1 MSKIIVPIEHKRIQ
15 SGASMTRRAMLRLR
29 AQAIAL
35 EHENARLRE
44 ENALLR
50 QAQHQLREE
59 QARALITS
67 YIVDNVG
74 HELKTPLL
82 QVKAAIS
89 SLAEV
94 SSKESLIELA
104 KQSTAR
110 LEDTIQ
116 NLVRIAQVTKNT
128 HPSLEPATIRDP
140 IDYAMNG
147 LAKSWT
153 HHKNVQRI
161 HVALQPQLPPVL
173 IDKRSIGI
181 VIQMLLDNALKF
193 SKGEV
198 HLSATYEDN
207 QVVVRVQDFGDGIA
221 PELLERIF
229 ELFVQGDLKSTRAY
243 GGLGV
248 GLALVRMILER
259 HDTIATVESEVG
271 RGSTFSFRLRPM
283 QL

>member
-1 MSKIIVPIEHKRIQ
+1 MNKIIAPIPQNRVQ
-15 SGASMTRRAMLRLR
+15 TGTAVTRRAILRLR

-35 EHENARLRE
+35 ERENARLRE
-44 ENALLR
+44 ENAALKLSQR
-50 QAQHQLREE
+50 NLQEE
-59 QARALITS
+59 RARALITG

-94 SSKESLIELA
+94 SGKERLIELA

-140 IDYAMNG
+140 IDYALNG

-153 HHKNVQRI
+153 HHKNVERVQVMI
-161 HVALQPQLPPVL
+161 SPHLPPVQ

-193 SKGEV
+193 SKDAV
-198 HLSATYEDN
+198 HLKADCEND
-207 QVVVRVQDFGDGIA
+207 RVIVSIQDFGEGIA

-229 ELFVQGDLKSTRAY
+229 ELFVQGDLKSTRSY

-259 HDTIATVESEVG
+259 HDTLATVESTVG
-271 RGSTFSFRLRPM
+271 KGSTFSFTLRTIE
-283 QL
+283 L